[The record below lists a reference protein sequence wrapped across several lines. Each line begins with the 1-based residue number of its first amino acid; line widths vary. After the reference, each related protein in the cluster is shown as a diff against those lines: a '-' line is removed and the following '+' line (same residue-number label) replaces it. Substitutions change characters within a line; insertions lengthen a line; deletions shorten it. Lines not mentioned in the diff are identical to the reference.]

1 MADTATTD
9 LGPLSRQEIEAFA
22 VEWYRKLDEHV
33 PAEEIVPM
41 VSDRELEFH
50 LPEAVL
56 RDQAAFRNW
65 YQGGGDLPGVINLFF
80 DEVHTLSFVGPSW
93 SGERAIVEVVVN
105 WQARRWR
112 PPSPRSWWIGFD
124 AFQTW
129 EMIRSATTG
138 RPVIVR
144 YVVNELRPMAGSPP
158 L

>member
-1 MADTATTD
+1 M
-9 LGPLSRQEIEAFA
+9 L
-22 VEWYRKLDEHV
+22 
-33 PAEEIVPM
+33 
-41 VSDRELEFH
+41 SDRELEFH

-80 DEVHTLSFVGPSW
+80 DEVHTLSSVGPSR

-138 RPVIVR
+138 QPVIAR